1 MRGTCHLRLLQ
12 LRVIG
17 KENKKTKEDSFYS
30 CIITAEKT
38 SLSRLTI
45 SRFRQ
50 LLIMMLF
57 QVLRSKNQIQSKIES
72 FHKTKKIPTH
82 TSFLVAIF

>member
-17 KENKKTKEDSFYS
+17 KENKKIKEESFYS

-45 SRFRQ
+45 PRFRQ
-50 LLIMMLF
+50 LLVMILI
-57 QVLRSKNQIQSKIES
+57 QVLMRKIQIQSENES
-72 FHKTKKIPTH
+72 FQDKEDP
-82 TSFLVAIF
+82 